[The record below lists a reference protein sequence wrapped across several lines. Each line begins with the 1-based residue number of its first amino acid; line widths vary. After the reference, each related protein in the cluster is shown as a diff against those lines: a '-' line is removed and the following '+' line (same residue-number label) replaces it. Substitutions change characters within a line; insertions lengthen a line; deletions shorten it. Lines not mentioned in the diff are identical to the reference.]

1 LASREGLGVSAR
13 FEEISPADFFYRYR
27 DIAGFSNPARALF
40 SAIRELV
47 ENALDACEA
56 GGILPDIYLRLK
68 LEEKRDDMAIYRLRI
83 EDNGS
88 GVPGEHIPKAFGQV
102 LYGSKYRLMQSRG
115 MFGLGGAMA
124 ILYGQ
129 ITTHKPV
136 LVMSS
141 TGGPEVHVYK
151 LMIDIKANKP
161 VVLGH
166 EVKENGDDWH
176 GTVVEFC
183 LEGDYSKACSK
194 IIEYLRQ
201 TALVNPYANI
211 TFVDP
216 RGRLYRFLRATKEM
230 PPPPTEAKPHPRGV
244 DVELVRR
251 MIAETD
257 ADTLA
262 KFLAKHFQRVG
273 PKTAQKFLK
282 FAGFDPERDPK
293 SLGPDEVVKLVRAMK
308 EFKGFIAPDASCL
321 SPLGPELLETGVR
334 KELKPEFVAVC
345 QRKPAAYGG
354 HPFIVEVAIAYG
366 GQVPP
371 PRGGKITL
379 YRFANRIPLLYDEA
393 SDVSRKI
400 IDELNWRHY
409 RVSPDMPVAVV
420 VHICSTRVPYKTVG
434 KEFIADRPEVR
445 HEITQAIREVA
456 RKLQLYLA
464 KKERKKAAEKRFS
477 VFARYLPMIAEFS
490 AKLAGR
496 PVPDVRP
503 LLEKVRARGLLEE
516 PATEG
521 RKAERVTEEPQ

>member
-1 LASREGLGVSAR
+1 MPAE
-13 FEEISPADFFYRYR
+13 FQEISPADFFYRYR

-40 SAIRELV
+40 SAIREMV

-56 GGILPDIYLRLK
+56 SGILPDIYLRLS
-68 LEEKRDDMAIYRLRI
+68 LEEEREGACVYRLHI

-102 LYGSKYRLMQSRG
+102 LYGSKYRLIQSRG

-136 LVMSS
+136 FVMSS
-141 TGGPEVHVYK
+141 IGGPRVHKYT

-161 VVLGH
+161 IVLEH
-166 EVKENGDDWH
+166 HTEPNGDGWH

-183 LEGDYSKACSK
+183 LEGDYSKACPK
-194 IIEYLRQ
+194 ILEYLKQ

-216 RGRLYRFLRATKEM
+216 RGRLYRFVRATKEM
-230 PPPPTEAKPHPRGV
+230 PPPPSEAKPHPRGV

-251 MIAETD
+251 MIAETN
-257 ADTLA
+257 ADTLL
-262 KFLAKHFQRVG
+262 KFLTRHFQRVG
-273 PKTAQKFLK
+273 PKTAMKFLE
-282 FAGFDPERDPK
+282 FVGLDPERDPK
-293 SLGPDEVVKLVRAMK
+293 SLKPDEVVMLVRAMK
-308 EFKGFIAPDASCL
+308 EFKGFRAPDASCL
-321 SPLGPELLETGVR
+321 SPLGPELLEAGVR

-345 QRKPAAYGG
+345 QRRPAAYGG

-371 PRGGKITL
+371 PKGGKITL
-379 YRFANRIPLLYDEA
+379 LRFANRIPLLYDEA

-409 RVSPDMPVAVV
+409 RVTPDMPVAVV

-445 HEITQAIREVA
+445 YEITQAIREVA

-464 KKERKKAAEKRFS
+464 RKERKKAAMRRYG
-477 VFARYLPMIAEFS
+477 VFAKYLPMIAEFS
-490 AKLAGR
+490 ARLAGR
-496 PVPDVRP
+496 NVPDVSP
-503 LLEKVRARGLLEE
+503 LLEKVKAQGPLLEKGAAE
-516 PATEG
+516 EEG
-521 RKAERVTEEPQ
+521 ERGVEGAGEGKVEAQ

>member
-1 LASREGLGVSAR
+1 MPAARTR

-56 GGILPDIYLRLK
+56 GGILPDIYLRLS
-68 LEEKRDDMAIYRLRI
+68 LEEERDEVSIYRLRI

-88 GVPGEHIPKAFGQV
+88 GVPGEHIPRAFGQV

-136 LVMSS
+136 FVMSS
-141 TGGPEVHVYK
+141 TGGPKVYKYK

-161 VVLGH
+161 IVLER
-166 EVKENGDDWH
+166 EVGENGDGWH

-183 LEGDYSKACSK
+183 LEGDYSKASPK

-216 RGRLYRFLRATKEM
+216 RGRLYRFLRATEEM
-230 PPPPTEAKPHPRGV
+230 PPPPRETKPHPKGV

-251 MIAETD
+251 MIASTNEETLLD
-257 ADTLA
+257 
-262 KFLAKHFQRVG
+262 FLTKHFQRVG
-273 PKTAQKFLK
+273 PKTASRFLE
-282 FAGFDPERDPK
+282 FAGFEPDRSPR
-293 SLGPDEVVKLVRAMK
+293 SLKPDEIVRLVRAMK
-308 EFKGFIAPDASCL
+308 EFDGFISPDASCL
-321 SPLGPELLETGVR
+321 SPLGPELLEAGVR

-345 QRKPAAYGG
+345 QRKPSAYGG

-366 GQVPP
+366 GQVPS

-400 IDELNWRHY
+400 IDGLNWRRY

-456 RKLQLYLA
+456 RRLQLYLA
-464 KKERKKAAEKRFS
+464 RKERKKAIMRRYS
-477 VFARYLPMIAEFS
+477 TFAKYLPMIAEFS

-496 PVPDVRP
+496 PVPSVKP
-503 LLEKVRARGLLEE
+503 LLEQVRASGLEGEGAGEGSKEVSRSSEE
-516 PATEG
+516 
-521 RKAERVTEEPQ
+521 RFS